1 MLDAS
6 VTAGDVADRLRNPV
20 AWTRKALDALYV
32 ARRRHPDAVL
42 RIGVKGN
49 GSYPNYRIDADPAS
63 ARLLAAYNGRTYG
76 ELTGKDSLAEENW
89 SRASTDLAGMQRLLR
104 ETAERHRDAA

>member
-6 VTAGDVADRLRNPV
+6 VTAGDVVDRLRSPV
-20 AWTRKALDALYV
+20 AWTRKALDALHV

-42 RIGVKGN
+42 RIGVKGS
-49 GSYPNYRIDADPAS
+49 GAYPNYRIDADPES
-63 ARLLAAYNGRTYG
+63 GKLLAAFNGRTYG
-76 ELTGKDSLAEENW
+76 DLTGKDSLADENW

-104 ETAERHRDAA
+104 ETAERHREAA